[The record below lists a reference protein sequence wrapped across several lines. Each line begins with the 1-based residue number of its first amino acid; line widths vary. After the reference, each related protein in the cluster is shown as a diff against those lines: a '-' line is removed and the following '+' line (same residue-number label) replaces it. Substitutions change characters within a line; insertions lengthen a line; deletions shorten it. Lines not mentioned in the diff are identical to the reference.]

1 MTVSSN
7 SFSLFINGTE
17 IEVTRKRMKTMRLR
31 VGADGKAR
39 LSAPLH
45 TPLALIE
52 AFAYTNASAIE
63 RARARVAS
71 SPVAAPVADRGTFM
85 LWGRPVTIRVERSGS
100 RSKAPFLEGAEL
112 IVPLS
117 DNRCNEEG
125 LSKALDAFLVSEVK
139 RELEQD
145 AVPRMEAVTGV
156 HAAGWKVRS
165 MRSRWGSCQVAK
177 RTITIN
183 SQLAHYD
190 RRCLDYVVCHELCHL
205 YEPSH
210 NARFHALMDRFHPG
224 WKAVR
229 KLLSA

>member
-1 MTVSSN
+1 MTASSN
-7 SFSLFINGTE
+7 SFSLLSNGTE

-52 AFAYTNASAIE
+52 AFAYANASAIE
-63 RARARVAS
+63 RARIAS
-71 SPVAAPVADRGTFM
+71 SPTSPPVADRGTFM
-85 LWGRPVTIRVERSGS
+85 LWGCPVTIRVERSGS

-117 DNRCNEEG
+117 DRRCTEEG
-125 LSKALDAFLVSEVK
+125 LAKALDAFLASEVK
-139 RELEQD
+139 RELEQ
-145 AVPRMEAVTGV
+145 ASVPRMEAVTGA

-210 NARFHALMDRFHPG
+210 NARFHALMDRFYPS